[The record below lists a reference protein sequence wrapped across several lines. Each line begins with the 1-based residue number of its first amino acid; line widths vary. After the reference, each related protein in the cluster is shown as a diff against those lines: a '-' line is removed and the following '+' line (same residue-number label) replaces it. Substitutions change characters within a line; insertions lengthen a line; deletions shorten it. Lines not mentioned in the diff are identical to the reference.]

1 MGYLLGDGAA
11 LVLKW
16 IEGGEALNA
25 TQIIARLQTEA
36 VARRDLLSEQI
47 LEFLGDTLV
56 REKRTCDNAI
66 LFLGCGNSKVAISSC
81 NKTFV
86 LRKPCVKEGNSEKT
100 PLIEAEENSADD
112 DSNDDKLVEVG
123 GGVKRRLVYLT
134 RKECKSSNVDI
145 GDAIKFLQKNKKR
158 KTEKKGSSSSVII

>member
-1 MGYLLGDGAA
+1 MLLAH
-11 LVLKW
+11 VIK
-16 IEGGEALNA
+16 
-25 TQIIARLQTEA
+25 RLCFESLA
-36 VARRDLLSEQI
+36 SSR
-47 LEFLGDTLV
+47 
-56 REKRTCDNAI
+56 AI
-66 LFLGCGNSKVAISSC
+66 
-81 NKTFV
+81 
-86 LRKPCVKEGNSEKT
+86 EKT
-100 PLIEAEENSADD
+100 PLIEAEENSADN

>member
-1 MGYLLGDGAA
+1 MDRRRRSIKCHTNNRQTSNRSSWSKRSPVRTNTRVSGGYSC
-11 LVLKW
+11 
-16 IEGGEALNA
+16 EGE
-25 TQIIARLQTEA
+25 
-36 VARRDLLSEQI
+36 
-47 LEFLGDTLV
+47 
-56 REKRTCDNAI
+56 RTCDDAI
-66 LFLGCGNSKVAISSC
+66 LFLGCRNSKVAISSC

-100 PLIEAEENSADD
+100 PLIEAEENSADN